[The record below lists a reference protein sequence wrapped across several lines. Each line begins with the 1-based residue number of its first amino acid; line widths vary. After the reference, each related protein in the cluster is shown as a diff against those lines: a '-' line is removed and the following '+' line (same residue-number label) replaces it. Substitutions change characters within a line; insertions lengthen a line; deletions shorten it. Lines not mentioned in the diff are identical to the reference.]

1 MCRFVILGHC
11 FCDSGCYHWLVMTNC
26 ILNCETC
33 GARKPF
39 LLGEQELAEAQN
51 KRPISKYCPSCRAAT
66 HWALAFLERRGG
78 MDRRHSSERRTPE
91 L

>member
-1 MCRFVILGHC
+1 MRRFVILGRR
-11 FCDSGCYHWLVMTNC
+11 FCVYGCYHRLVMTNC

-33 GARKPF
+33 GARKPI
-39 LLGEQELAEAQN
+39 LLSEQELAEAQN

-78 MDRRHSSERRTPE
+78 VDRRHGSERRTPA